1 MRIKNH
7 QKLVSRR
14 LWGRQQVSIFLVFL
28 GQSISK
34 SVVRVK
40 WIIKPIS
47 VSSLHKPGSGSL
59 TPFAYSCAVVGIHKL
74 ECYRVII
81 HLGTTSFINSTIW
94 SFNNSEVTVGGII
107 ENAEDARVFQYNEK
121 LYIYY
126 QVPYRNT
133 DGTQDCRVFIFDP
146 ITSKS
151 QQVLCPFAFTGKN
164 WIPFED
170 SGALFFIYSL
180 QPLVVL
186 KVTSWHVKNLS
197 TQVVSDEG
205 NFSNKSVTWGD
216 DQDAFGSI
224 RGGSQL
230 LQISEN
236 EFLGFTH
243 ITPRGI
249 LKFSHQAG
257 AILYNSKQNS
267 FKHLTLT
274 VLKPGLLIDPFGI
287 EVNGT
292 NVRMIYSYSVNNPHE
307 VSSIVGSSVAT
318 FKISDL
324 DFI

>member
-1 MRIKNH
+1 
-7 QKLVSRR
+7 VSRR
-14 LWGRQQVSIFLVFL
+14 LWGRQQISMFLDFL
-28 GQSISK
+28 GQSINK

-47 VSSLHKPGSGSL
+47 VGALHKPGSGSL
-59 TPFAYSCAVVGIHKL
+59 TPFAYSCAVLGIQKL

-81 HLGTTSFINSTIW
+81 HLETTSFINSTVW
-94 SFNNSEVTVGGII
+94 SLSSSEGTVGGII
-107 ENAEDARVFQYNEK
+107 EDAEDARAFQYKGN

-133 DGTQDCRVFIFDP
+133 DGSQDCRIFIFDP
-146 ITSKS
+146 IASKTR
-151 QQVLCPFAFTGKN
+151 QVLCPFKFKGKN

-170 SGALFFIYSL
+170 SGALFFVYSL
-180 QPLVVL
+180 QPLVVF
-186 KVTSWHVKNLS
+186 KVTSWNNENLS
-197 TQVVSDEG
+197 TQLVYDEG
-205 NFSNKSVTWGD
+205 NFINKSITWGD
-216 DQDAFGSI
+216 DQGAFGSI

-236 EFLGFTH
+236 QFLGFTH
-243 ITPRGI
+243 ITPPGI

-257 AILYNSKQNS
+257 AILYNSKENS

-274 VLKPGLLIDPFGI
+274 KLKPGLLIDPFGI
-287 EVNGT
+287 EINGT

-307 VSSIVGSSVAT
+307 ISSIVGSSVAT
-318 FKISDL
+318 FRISDL